1 MKKENRKRSLLDV
14 VILGVVVVIALV
26 VIALSFSNTRLLAR
40 ELGLN
45 EYLTAGLVEILFASL
60 LFIRGRQRATRRNVP
75 LFLSIGYFTSLGFVT
90 GVNMY
95 GLYQENTIVGPIV
108 GGAISAAMWLMES
121 VLVWLWV
128 DSHRPHR
135 KRMKELKREAK
146 KQIEEIKLK
155 QQLEWMIWEAQKPN
169 LDLIIKARKAEE
181 KRKEIE
187 EEGLPEFFQIREEL
201 PLMTAELFRRDTFDH
216 KAGYLIEETDGEIF
230 QNQLISATTAGLDN
244 GAEATSKVKEPAI
257 KEEEKH
263 LSGTSPT
270 EEHREIPKSSVEK
283 QNEQSS
289 HVEKSVTSSSELKR
303 KSQPKIRDVEVV
315 LSYAME
321 IYRET
326 GKKPTRR
333 QLIETANTTEHYA
346 KQALARLKEVEESET
361 VTTEQKHAQL
371 KLIETA

>member
-1 MKKENRKRSLLDV
+1 MNRGKRKRSFTDW

-60 LFIRGRQRATRRNVP
+60 LFIRGRQRATQRNVP
-75 LFLSIGYFTSLGFVT
+75 RFLSIGYFTSLGFVT

-95 GLYQENTIVGPIV
+95 GLYHANPIVGPIV
-108 GGAISAAMWLMES
+108 GGAISAAMWLMEN

-146 KQIEEIKLK
+146 QQIEEIKLK
-155 QQLEWMIWEAQKPN
+155 QQLEWMLWEAQKPS
-169 LDLIIKARKAEE
+169 LDLIIKAREAEE
-181 KRKEIE
+181 ERKKVE
-187 EEGLPEFFQIREEL
+187 EEGLPEFFRAKKEL
-201 PLMTAELFRRDTFDH
+201 QSMTFELFQRDQSDS
-216 KAGYLIEETDGEIF
+216 KAGYLIGEDKSADLGKETVATAKSKESVIQEEKRLGRGVM
-230 QNQLISATTAGLDN
+230 LS
-244 GAEATSKVKEPAI
+244 
-257 KEEEKH
+257 KEER
-263 LSGTSPT
+263 
-270 EEHREIPKSSVEK
+270 REMPKSSAETQNGQFSPKEK
-283 QNEQSS
+283 LD
-289 HVEKSVTSSSELKR
+289 TSSSDSGG

-315 LSYAME
+315 LSYAID
-321 IYRET
+321 IYRKT

-333 QLIETANTTEHYA
+333 QLIEEANTTEHYA
-346 KQALARLKEVEESET
+346 KQALARLKEMEET
-361 VTTEQKHAQL
+361 ATKEQKHAQL